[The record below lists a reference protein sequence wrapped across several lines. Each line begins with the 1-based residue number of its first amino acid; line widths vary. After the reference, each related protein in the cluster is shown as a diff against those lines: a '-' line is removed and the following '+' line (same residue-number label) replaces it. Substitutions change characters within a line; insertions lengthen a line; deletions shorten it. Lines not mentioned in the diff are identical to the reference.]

1 MSRLNAVVSGRY
13 GASSSTALQVVEV
26 DSRHDPVYLGLMFL
40 DSQTKRPLFCP
51 TSQPPHH
58 SNPRLEA
65 PPNHI
70 SNLTLSIA
78 TIPSE
83 MEYQSSI
90 RTLFSSARNQRKEL
104 EQFSDPT
111 STIYQEN
118 LQAAIATLEE
128 CRVIADRITLFSP
141 NETEEDISS
150 GDLQ

>member
-1 MSRLNAVVSGRY
+1 
-13 GASSSTALQVVEV
+13 
-26 DSRHDPVYLGLMFL
+26 
-40 DSQTKRPLFCP
+40 
-51 TSQPPHH
+51 
-58 SNPRLEA
+58 
-65 PPNHI
+65 
-70 SNLTLSIA
+70 
-78 TIPSE
+78 
-83 MEYQSSI
+83 MEHQSSI